1 MKIWSVTV
9 PNTFNGM
16 SNTSL
21 FINEEE
27 AKDKFDRFKDRG
39 ATMGRVDD
47 IWNFCAHNFDDV
59 LIDTIESFYDE
70 RGRFNPEKE
79 TEDGESIDI
88 DRALMDVCYEVFGFG
103 SPNFNVDTRWGDDYS
118 NRCFIAVSWNY
129 ECENRLFTDVE
140 LID

>member
-21 FINEEE
+21 FINEED
-27 AKDKFDRFKDRG
+27 AKDKFNRFKDRG
-39 ATMGRVDD
+39 ATMGQVDD
-47 IWNFCAHNFDDV
+47 IWDFCVRNFDDV
-59 LIDTIESFYDE
+59 LINVIESFYDK

-88 DRALMDVCYEVFGFG
+88 DKALMDVCYEVIGN
-103 SPNFNVDTRWGDDYS
+103 SDYFNVDTYWGDDYS
-118 NRCFIAVSWNY
+118 SLCYIAVSWNC
-129 ECENRLFTDVE
+129 EGENRLFTDVE
-140 LID
+140 LVG

>member
-21 FINEEE
+21 FINEED
-27 AKDKFDRFKDRG
+27 AKDKFNRFKDRG
-39 ATMGRVDD
+39 ATMGQVDD
-47 IWNFCAHNFDDV
+47 IWNFCTRNFDDV
-59 LIDTIESFYDE
+59 LIDVIESFYDE

-88 DRALMDVCYEVFGFG
+88 DSALMDVCYDVFGN
-103 SPNFNVDTRWGDDYS
+103 SDYFNVDTHWGDDYS
-118 NRCFIAVSWNY
+118 SLCFIAVSWNC
-129 ECENRLFTDVE
+129 EGENRLFTDME
-140 LID
+140 LIN